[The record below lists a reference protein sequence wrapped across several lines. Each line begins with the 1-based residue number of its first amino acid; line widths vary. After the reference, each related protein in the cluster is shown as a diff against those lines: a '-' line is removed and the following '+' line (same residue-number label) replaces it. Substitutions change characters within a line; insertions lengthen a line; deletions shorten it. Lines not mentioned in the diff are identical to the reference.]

1 MIGTSDD
8 TFAWLRRLAD
18 SFAALAP
25 ADGDAADSPMS
36 LRVAR
41 RLLGRLGTLA
51 LPLLVRELCGA
62 DDARRRWA
70 RVLLFEASTFCERRV
85 VAELE
90 TIVGRSGSGGIDDT
104 AKIAA
109 LGMLRELGITRVDA
123 EFVDPERVQRR
134 SAAQLAAQLDTPADV
149 ASAAELMIRQL
160 SHDDLFAI
168 VEAMFADAESQAR
181 RLVTELL
188 GRLDL
193 ELAVRAELRRRS
205 ASLWISKPAENSKD
219 KPVKRSSKAR
229 ARPSMLVILGNNDGR
244 TVVAISKRVA
254 GEDRCRTWAVLIDE
268 CGCLQD
274 CAYDDDAA
282 PSSLTRDI
290 VAPLT
295 ADGYRPRAARLAIA
309 RAAVE
314 RAIVAAV
321 AASVE
326 LPSSY
331 YLGRDLLELGD
342 AHVQV
347 GARDPAAPPPT
358 IQRAPI
364 ELATIHGRAVD
375 LLAASNAGAA
385 LPLLAHCA
393 QLAPDDADIRAHL
406 GHCLLELGELEAARE
421 QFAHAQR
428 LAPSHAMHHWNLA
441 AAAHRGGRLDE
452 CYLALRQFLT
462 ARDVTRTPKALA
474 TRSRTGNSVISPS
487 AEDHAA
493 LDRRVI
499 AANFVDEY
507 ERDAQLRG
515 VALPSP
521 VNGDNA
527 TGVVAPTKRT
537 AKTRRA
543 PMRAARRPSQTDS
556 PPSA

>member
-1 MIGTSDD
+1 MISTSDD

-18 SFAALAP
+18 SFAALASETEP
-25 ADGDAADSPMS
+25 APPMS

-51 LPLLVRELCGA
+51 LPLLLRELCGTS
-62 DDARRRWA
+62 DARRRWA
-70 RVLLFEASTFCERRV
+70 RLLLFEASTFCEVRV

-90 TIVGRSGSGGIDDT
+90 MIVGRSGSAGIDDT

-123 EFVDPERVQRR
+123 EFVDPERMQRR
-134 SAAQLAAQLDTPADV
+134 SATQLAAQLDTPADV

-160 SHDDLFAI
+160 SHDDLIAI
-168 VEAMFADAESQAR
+168 IEAMFTDTETQAR

-205 ASLWISKPAENSKD
+205 AALWIRKPSEMAS
-219 KPVKRSSKAR
+219 KRSPKSR
-229 ARPSMLVILGNNDGR
+229 TRPTMLVMLRDGDGR
-244 TVVAISKRVA
+244 EVVAISKRVA

-268 CGCLQD
+268 RGCLQD

-295 ADGYRPRAARLAIA
+295 TDGYHPRAVRLATA
-309 RAAVE
+309 RATVE

-342 AHVQV
+342 VHVSQ
-347 GARDPAAPPPT
+347 RDPSSPPST

-375 LLAASNAGAA
+375 LLAAGNATGA

-393 QLAPDDADIRAHL
+393 QLDPNDADVRGHL
-406 GHCLLELGELEAARE
+406 GHCLLELGELDAARE
-421 QFAHAQR
+421 QFTHAQR
-428 LAPSHAMHHWNLA
+428 LAPNHAMHHWNLA
-441 AAAHRGGRLDE
+441 AAAHRGGHLDE
-452 CYLALRQFLT
+452 CYLALRRFL
-462 ARDVTRTPKALA
+462 AVRDVARAPKALA
-474 TRSRTGNSVISPS
+474 TRSRSSANPATPS

-499 AANFVDEY
+499 AATFVDDF

-515 VALPSP
+515 VALPAENHGEGPREPLS
-521 VNGDNA
+521 
-527 TGVVAPTKRT
+527 KRT
-537 AKTRRA
+537 AKARRA
-543 PMRAARRPSQTDS
+543 PMRATRRQSQTDS